1 MPIDSPK
8 FAIRYMPVR
17 DVILALSAHYK
28 RRPGSDQAPIA
39 VIVHA
44 EDAED
49 VLGVRVLLDGFDV
62 DVYDGLTALFLNGDG
77 YQVTIA
83 IGLVDYEHEML
94 IDNFDHST
102 TTFLF
107 FP

>member
-1 MPIDSPK
+1 MTIDSPE
-8 FAIRYMPVR
+8 FTIRYMPVR

-28 RRPGSDQAPIA
+28 RRPGSDQAPIG

-44 EDAED
+44 EDAGD

-62 DVYDGLTALFLNGDG
+62 DVYEGLLAPFLTGDG
-77 YQVTIA
+77 HQAIIA
-83 IGLVDYEHEML
+83 IGLADYEKSLL
-94 IDNFDHST
+94 IDHFNST
-102 TTFLF
+102 FVF